1 MTVMLNTLQRFY
13 LDGYINRNDRK
24 RGGMKFLRDCRR
36 LTHALSLRF
45 LRKLSAEEVER
56 LDVEEPTA
64 PYEVPDAVFDFL
76 YAEVA
81 KLDTDAPEMPQVGI
95 SADVWVPLWDQL
107 MELHAQ
113 RNRAKADGAASEAR
127 A

>member
-1 MTVMLNTLQRFY
+1 MTVMLNRLQRFY
-13 LDGYINRNDRK
+13 LDGYINRNERK

-36 LTHALSLRF
+36 MTHALSLRA
-45 LRKLSAEEVER
+45 LRKLLPEEIER
-56 LDVEEPTA
+56 LDVEEPTV
-64 PYEVPDAVFDFL
+64 PFEVSDAVFDFL

-81 KLDTDAPEMPQVGI
+81 KLDADAPEVPQVGI

-113 RNRAKADGAASEAR
+113 RNRAKADGATTEAR